1 MITTGGTL
9 DRYVSSVDES
19 SLCFQIR
26 EQVFF
31 CSLLRFLR
39 RKLQKILQNENNFYR
54 LRMKIAIVIS
64 PDAKNNNQ

>member
-9 DRYVSSVDES
+9 DRYVSCVDEI